1 MSAPRLVPLPPHA
14 GRAGAVDAS
23 PYWIGS
29 AAGSSLVLPLPG
41 IAERHVAIV
50 ERENGH
56 WISPVR
62 VVRPAPALNG
72 IPLEGPAPL
81 RHGDVLELLPGIT
94 YRFDAGVAIEP
105 PPPRAGAPPPGESLR
120 ARRRPRPRPRLPRLR
135 LPGSLWACAGLVGA
149 IMLVG
154 AGVALAV
161 YALTRPAAPS
171 PLSEDDAIHFD
182 SLLLA
187 SYDHVERGTTL
198 LELGL
203 ADPALREFARA
214 INTLETSR
222 LHENPWVRPRIETLE
237 GAIAT
242 IYREKRV
249 SVPAAYREA
258 APRAAP
264 PLPAVSARLSAEDF
278 AARFAEV
285 QRRFEERYGRRLVVT
300 GRDHAEHV
308 SLYGEGGALDLRV
321 RDLSRDQIRFAVERL
336 REVGI
341 RVKDFSTDEVL
352 QAQIAS
358 ARAAGLLD
366 RAGTGLHLHIDRYT
380 DRSDRWTVR

>member
-1 MSAPRLVPLPPHA
+1 MDV
-14 GRAGAVDAS
+14 S
-23 PYWIGS
+23 PFWIGS
-29 AAGSSLVLPLPG
+29 SAGSSLVLPLPG
-41 IAERHVAIV
+41 IPERHVAVV
-50 ERENGH
+50 EREDGH
-56 WISPVR
+56 WVSPVR
-62 VVRPAPALNG
+62 AVRPAPALNG
-72 IPLEGPAPL
+72 IPLEAPALL
-81 RHGDVLELLPGIT
+81 RHGDVLELLPGIA
-94 YRFDAGVAIEP
+94 YRFDAGDPTIDPAASRVE
-105 PPPRAGAPPPGESLR
+105 APPPTAPLP
-120 ARRRPRPRPRLPRLR
+120 ARRRPRLPRVR
-135 LPGSLWACAGLVGA
+135 LPGSLWAWAGLVGA
-149 IMLVG
+149 IALAG
-154 AGVALAV
+154 TGVALAT

-171 PLSEDDAIHFD
+171 PLSEADAIHFD

-203 ADPALREFARA
+203 ADPALQEFARA

-222 LHENPWVRPRIETLE
+222 LHENPWIRPRIEALE

-242 IYREKRV
+242 VYREKRV
-249 SVPAAYREA
+249 AVPAAYRDA
-258 APRAAP
+258 ATRPAPTRPAASP
-264 PLPAVSARLSAEDF
+264 RLSPDDF

-300 GRDHAEHV
+300 GRDHAEHL

-321 RDLSRDQIRFAVERL
+321 RDLSREQVRFAVERL
-336 REVGI
+336 REAGI

-352 QAQIAS
+352 RAQIAS

-366 RAGTGLHLHIDRYT
+366 RAGTGLHLHVDRYT

>member
-1 MSAPRLVPLPPHA
+1 MTPPRLVPIPPHA
-14 GRAGAVDAS
+14 GRAGTVDVS
-23 PYWIGS
+23 PFWIGAS
-29 AAGSSLVLPLPG
+29 ADSSLVLPLPG
-41 IAERHVAIV
+41 VAERHVAV
-50 ERENGH
+50 VAREDGL
-56 WISPVR
+56 WVSPVR
-62 VVRPAPALNG
+62 AVRPAPALNG
-72 IPLEGPAPL
+72 VPLEAPALL
-81 RHGDVLELLPGIT
+81 RHGDVLELLPGIA
-94 YRFDAGVAIEP
+94 YRFDAGIRTIDP
-105 PPPRAGAPPPGESLR
+105 PASRVGAPPSTEPLAPRGRSLR
-120 ARRRPRPRPRLPRLR
+120 PRVR
-135 LPGSLWACAGLVGA
+135 LPGSLWAWAGLLGA
-149 IMLVG
+149 LALVG
-154 AGVALAV
+154 AGVALAI

-171 PLSEDDAIHFD
+171 PLSERDAVHFD

-203 ADPALREFARA
+203 ADPALQEFARA

-222 LHENPWVRPRIETLE
+222 LRENTWVRPRIEALE
-237 GAIAT
+237 GAIST

-249 SVPAAYREA
+249 AVPPAYREA
-258 APRAAP
+258 ASRAAP
-264 PLPAVSARLSAEDF
+264 PRLAASPRLSTVDF

-300 GRDHAEHV
+300 GRDHVEHV

-321 RDLSRDQIRFAVERL
+321 RDLSREQVRFAVERL
-336 REVGI
+336 REAGI

-366 RAGTGLHLHIDRYT
+366 RAGTGLHLHVDRYT